1 MRVERPPRGPA
12 ERDPPIRWPRAAGP
26 PRRRPAHRLAPGCES
41 LRHLPAL
48 RRSYSVA
55 VRPAADARR
64 RDPPGVSRV
73 PRPVPGRPDPVAPAH
88 NPAKLHR
95 RRREPDRAAR
105 HPARRTID
113 TSDRPVSL
121 WTHRHVTAPAA
132 CNAHQTARRAPHSR
146 PADKFIGCGSQ
157 VNAIAPATSDPPL
170 ENHASLP
177 ASCRPRSSPLPLS
190 PGDSIPVNPSLSI
203 LRVDGS
209 LIYFHGLL
217 PVHSHPAD
225 SPRDRDRV
233 ISLLVSLGTATAAQ
247 LARALGLSARTVS
260 RAVQARAA
268 HAEAAFSQPPK
279 TRSRSA
285 LQGDGQLQQAADL
298 LRDGHSYRQVA
309 SALDVSHQTVFRFH
323 KQGLLPP
330 PSDSGPAPAADPP
343 LPKAERN
350 RLDAAA
356 PLGRAALDAPARV

>member
-1 MRVERPPRGPA
+1 MPGPSNRSILFMPT
-12 ERDPPIRWPRAAGP
+12 E
-26 PRRRPAHRLAPGCES
+26 HES
-41 LRHLPAL
+41 TLLP
-48 RRSYSVA
+48 
-55 VRPAADARR
+55 PAA
-64 RDPPGVSRV
+64 
-73 PRPVPGRPDPVAPAH
+73 PA
-88 NPAKLHR
+88 
-95 RRREPDRAAR
+95 
-105 HPARRTID
+105 
-113 TSDRPVSL
+113 
-121 WTHRHVTAPAA
+121 
-132 CNAHQTARRAPHSR
+132 
-146 PADKFIGCGSQ
+146 Q
-157 VNAIAPATSDPPL
+157 V
-170 ENHASLP
+170 
-177 ASCRPRSSPLPLS
+177 PLPLS
-190 PGDSIPVNPSLSI
+190 HGDSIPVNPSLSI

-260 RAVQARAA
+260 RAAQARAA
-268 HAEAAFSQPPK
+268 HAEAAFSQPPR

-285 LQGDGQLQQAADL
+285 LQG
-298 LRDGHSYRQVA
+298 DGHSYRQVA

-323 KQGLLPP
+323 QQGLLPR

-356 PLGRAALDAPARV
+356 PLGRAALDAPARLAASLGLGSPAEPRFQAVESVGPSCC

>member
-1 MRVERPPRGPA
+1 MPP
-12 ERDPPIRWPRAAGP
+12 
-26 PRRRPAHRLAPGCES
+26 C
-41 LRHLPAL
+41 LP
-48 RRSYSVA
+48 
-55 VRPAADARR
+55 PAA
-64 RDPPGVSRV
+64 
-73 PRPVPGRPDPVAPAH
+73 PA
-88 NPAKLHR
+88 
-95 RRREPDRAAR
+95 
-105 HPARRTID
+105 
-113 TSDRPVSL
+113 
-121 WTHRHVTAPAA
+121 
-132 CNAHQTARRAPHSR
+132 
-146 PADKFIGCGSQ
+146 Q
-157 VNAIAPATSDPPL
+157 V
-170 ENHASLP
+170 
-177 ASCRPRSSPLPLS
+177 PLPLS
-190 PGDSIPVNPSLSI
+190 HGDSIPVNPALSI

-330 PSDSGPAPAADPP
+330 PSDSSHYPQG
-343 LPKAERN
+343 LLSCLLYWGE
-350 RLDAAA
+350 
-356 PLGRAALDAPARV
+356 